1 MEVVPVLQVTV
12 NDVYRVN
19 GGDVTVSVEPE
30 LGPGRPP
37 PRQHSTVVCRQID
50 LSETSVETNHK
61 YTSTQVH
68 KQGQ

>member
-30 LGPGRPP
+30 LSPGRPP
-37 PRQHSTVVCRQID
+37 PRQHSTVVRRQID
-50 LSETSVETNHK
+50 LSENSVETNHK
-61 YTSTQVH
+61 YTSTQLH